1 MKVKSI
7 FLHISMLGVLLSL
20 ALPISTHASVSKGEP
35 DKNSLRDS
43 LQILYTL
50 VNDLKVTNN
59 TKALFFAKQSLV
71 IARKINTPDVL
82 INSYYLMGIAFNK
95 FNNDS
100 SYIYLRKALQLA
112 DNSGSSEKKPTI
124 LYNIAML
131 YKAAQDYKMAIV
143 LLDSCIYYANT
154 SRNSTIL
161 SEAYNTIGNIQYD
174 GQNKTD
180 AKRMYDSAYQI
191 AKQNNKYK
199 QMGASLGNLAKFEK
213 TVVGSVKMQKEA
225 IQLLKKDKGVEE
237 EIAGILINIG
247 YAQSNTD
254 SAIYYFSAA
263 LDLAKNGN
271 LTEVEMGAYNNMAY
285 SYLDKGDVAMAENC
299 LINHAIPLAQRL
311 DNNDWLSTLYDTYA
325 DVLSARGGFKEAL
338 NWQKMAL
345 KERGKAD
352 KKQAFEQVR
361 LLAAL
366 LDLTNKE
373 REILIQRNKLQTT
386 QLWLVVSILL
396 IIGFVFI
403 LLWLQQRNR
412 MKLNRQQITSA
423 RQIIDMEESEKGRT
437 ARELHDIT
445 GQLVMGITG
454 EIENLDFP
462 DNSIK
467 EEIKGK
473 IKELGKSIR
482 LISHRMNRAMMEHF
496 SFEELI
502 VGQCEDVQRLTGIPI
517 TAEMP
522 KEPLVLSKEVVLHLY
537 RIVQELLTNA
547 GKYVKDGQ
555 VSVRIS
561 THNNELHLYYSD
573 NGQGFDMK
581 TLKADSMGLTN
592 IHERA
597 KLLGGKAKVNS
608 APGVGTSWEI
618 DVPYIQKNQKK

>member
-1 MKVKSI
+1 MKVKPI
-7 FLHISMLGVLLSL
+7 FFHLGLLFCLTLAISARASL
-20 ALPISTHASVSKGEP
+20 QKEETSK
-35 DKNSLRDS
+35 DVLRDS

-50 VNDLKVTNN
+50 VNDFRVSNN
-59 TKALFFAKQSLV
+59 TKALTYAKQSMA
-71 IARKINTPDVL
+71 IARRINTPD
-82 INSYYLMGIAFNK
+82 IFISSYYLMGIAYNK

-100 SYIYLRKALQLA
+100 SYIYLRKAQQLA
-112 DNSGSSEKKPTI
+112 DNYGISEKKPMI
-124 LYNIAML
+124 LYNIALL
-131 YKAAQDYKMAIV
+131 YKAAQDYKTAIV
-143 LLDSCIYYANT
+143 LLDSCISYAAAT
-154 SRNSTIL
+154 RNYSLL

-174 GQNKTD
+174 GQDKND

-191 AKQNNKYK
+191 AKQNSKYK
-199 QMGASLGNLAKFEK
+199 QMGVSLGNLAKFEK
-213 TVVGSVKMQKEA
+213 SMVNFIRLQKEA
-225 IQLLKKDKGVEE
+225 IRLIKQDRGGEA

-247 YAQSNTD
+247 YSQSNPD
-254 SAIYYFSAA
+254 SALYYFSAA

-285 SYLDKGDVAMAENC
+285 NYLDKGDIAMAENC
-299 LINHAIPLAQRL
+299 LIKHAIPLAQRL
-311 DNNDWLSTLYDTYA
+311 DNNDWMSTLYDTYA

-338 NWQKMAL
+338 TWQKKAL

-373 REILIQRNKLQTT
+373 REILVQRNKLQTT
-386 QLWLVVSILL
+386 QLWLIVSVLL

-423 RQIIDMEESEKGRT
+423 RQIIEMEESEKGRT

-482 LISHRMNRAMMEHF
+482 LISHRMNRAMLEHF

-522 KEPLVLSKEVVLHLY
+522 NEPLALPREAVLHLY

-561 THNNELHLYYSD
+561 TFNNELHLFYSD

-581 TLKADSMGLTN
+581 TLKTDSMGLMN
-592 IHERA
+592 IHERT
-597 KLLGGKAKVNS
+597 KLLGGKAKLLS
-608 APGVGTSWEI
+608 APGEGTSWEI
-618 DVPYIQKNQKK
+618 VIPYIQKK